1 MKQQDNVVLGRSRA
15 NPVPNRIC
23 IFDEA
28 FSWPPRAKEEE
39 PSRNWDSRLKSTQ
52 NRART
57 SQEKAMKSPLF
68 YYRNLGTHQLKPS

>member
-28 FSWPPRAKEEE
+28 FSWPPRAKEEPSE
-39 PSRNWDSRLKSTQ
+39 PELGLSAEIDSKQSSNFPRKSHEI
-52 NRART
+52 A
-57 SQEKAMKSPLF
+57 LI
-68 YYRNLGTHQLKPS
+68 LL